1 MTGRP
6 HQHLY
11 NAKWNRM
18 SKAFRLKHPLCVYCL
33 QIGKTTPAEV
43 VDHIQRHNGDLKLFN
58 DPNNLQALC
67 KACHDSVKAKEEAR
81 GYLKMKLL
89 INALLFVW
97 CLAAGYALVVMG
109 FCF

>member
-81 GYLKMKLL
+81 GYAVGCGADGLPVDPKHFWNEGEGKR
-89 INALLFVW
+89 
-97 CLAAGYALVVMG
+97 
-109 FCF
+109 